1 MTARTTAV
9 LVSLLGSL
17 IICGAAGAKPK
28 DSPGAVAKPDATSK
42 TRIVLVGDSTVTD
55 PSGWGL
61 GFARLLKPNAEC
73 INKARGGA
81 SSKSFY
87 DKGNWKL
94 ALAEKPDYV
103 LIQFGHNDQPG
114 KGPERET
121 DPKTTYREYLGRY
134 VDDARAAGAEP
145 ILVTSL
151 TRRIWGPDGKIRSSL
166 VPYVEGMKA
175 VATEKKVPLV
185 DLHTA
190 SIALVEKLGPEKA
203 KELGPPHPE
212 KPNLVDGTHL
222 NTRGADAFAPLIADE
237 LRAVV
242 PALRECLPETD
253 AKPEAKTSAEATKPT
268 FGDLGDRFVDSLRK
282 NDAAAFAACWVN
294 AARMKEILAA
304 SGRTVGEREQ
314 KFLAERDQGVKKSFE
329 TLIDL
334 LKKQGRLEEVKL
346 VEVWH
351 RGEIKER
358 DGFKQVSMF
367 RITIELSGQRYDV
380 RVDDGLEDQGQ
391 WYFVDKV
398 LGVDV
403 GARRSAIRIKE
414 LPPQVVWNV
423 DNLKSIGGHDVVVV
437 GEPKVVEIDGVKG
450 VEFDGKDDGL
460 FVAANPLAG
469 LTKFTVE
476 VVFRPATGGPA
487 AQRFL
492 HFQPDGPED
501 RLLFETRLTP
511 ESRWFLDTYLKAGE
525 TNQTLFADKF
535 PHPLDKWHTAT
546 ITIDGDMMRHYVDG
560 KEELSAKI
568 QPAVLG
574 KGQTSIGVRFNKVH
588 WYQGAISRIR
598 VTPDVLHPADFLKP

>member
-1 MTARTTAV
+1 MTASIEVFVWLLSWLIVCDTSATELKASQATT
-9 LVSLLGSL
+9 
-17 IICGAAGAKPK
+17 PE
-28 DSPGAVAKPDATSK
+28 ATSKPESTAK

-73 INKARGGA
+73 INKARGGQ

-114 KGPERET
+114 KGPDRET

-134 VDDARAAGAEP
+134 VDEARAAGAEP

-151 TRRIWGPDGKIRSSL
+151 TRRTWGPDGKIRSSL
-166 VPYVEGMKA
+166 VPYVEAMKA
-175 VATEKKVPLV
+175 VAQEKKVPLV
-185 DLHTA
+185 DLHAA
-190 SIALVEKLGPEKA
+190 SIALVEKLGQEKA
-203 KELGPPHPE
+203 KELGPPHP
-212 KPNLVDGTHL
+212 KDPKLVDGTHL
-222 NTRGADAFAPLIADE
+222 SASGADIIASLVAEE
-237 LRAVV
+237 LRKVV
-242 PALRECLPETD
+242 PALRESLREAD
-253 AKPEAKTSAEATKPT
+253 AK
-268 FGDLGDRFVDSLRK
+268 
-282 NDAAAFAACWVN
+282 
-294 AARMKEILAA
+294 
-304 SGRTVGEREQ
+304 
-314 KFLAERDQGVKKSFE
+314 
-329 TLIDL
+329 
-334 LKKQGRLEEVKL
+334 
-346 VEVWH
+346 
-351 RGEIKER
+351 
-358 DGFKQVSMF
+358 
-367 RITIELSGQRYDV
+367 
-380 RVDDGLEDQGQ
+380 
-391 WYFVDKV
+391 
-398 LGVDV
+398 
-403 GARRSAIRIKE
+403 
-414 LPPQVVWNV
+414 PQVVWNV

-476 VVFRPATGGPA
+476 VVFRPAAGGPA

-492 HFQPDGPED
+492 HFQPDGAED

-511 ESRWFLDTYLKAGE
+511 ESRWFLDTYLLCGK
-525 TNQTLFADKF
+525 TNQTLFAEKF

-546 ITIDGDMMRHYVDG
+546 ITIDGEMMRHYVDG

-574 KGQTSIGVRFNKVH
+574 KGRTSIGVRFNKVH
-588 WYQGAISRIR
+588 WYQGTISRIR
-598 VTPDVLHPADFLKP
+598 VTPEVLHPADFLKP